1 MQEDTRA
8 DTIGCPWCD
17 SFPGKGQAKPRPQS
31 AVRRV
36 SPGSRGAANLLVL
49 RYVQDILAVLYHWWT
64 FVMGT
69 TSGHRSS
76 LVRHWHAVIELGIST
91 NFDVTVTTGYRL
103 LWSCVRILN
112 LRRQKWWWEQRAR
125 WPRRALSPMWRLPSS
140 GKKLRWKYEYDGF
153 SSHLVSIL
161 FIFHQD
167 YRHKIF
173 TNNCSGYHFLIY
185 GNFLDKL
192 LMIPPS
198 RAHSPLKQN
207 YSKDETNCLCN

>member
-1 MQEDTRA
+1 MTIFLKREESQQIEFFWSGSTCGMQEDTRA

-76 LVRHWHAVIELGIST
+76 LVRHWHAAIEIGNINKFRCNCDHRISVVVKPRSDSELEKTKMVMRTESSMASPSSYT
-91 NFDVTVTTGYRL
+91 NVKAAKQWEEVEVKI
-103 LWSCVRILN
+103 WI
-112 LRRQKWWWEQRAR
+112 WWFFITFSFH
-125 WPRRALSPMWRLPSS
+125 PVHFSPRLP
-140 GKKLRWKYEYDGF
+140 
-153 SSHLVSIL
+153 
-161 FIFHQD
+161 
-167 YRHKIF
+167 
-173 TNNCSGYHFLIY
+173 
-185 GNFLDKL
+185 
-192 LMIPPS
+192 
-198 RAHSPLKQN
+198 A
-207 YSKDETNCLCN
+207 